1 MKGFLLI
8 LILSVFAF
16 AQSFS
21 QPKVPVYT
29 FNELE
34 PLLHLKNDT
43 TYVVNFWATW
53 CKPCV
58 KELPAFEKLNEK
70 YTNQKVKV
78 VLVSLD
84 FVKNYDSRL
93 LPFIEENKI
102 LSEVVLLND
111 PKSNVWIDKV
121 SPLWSGAIP
130 ATLIYKGS
138 MRRFY
143 EQSFSYKMLENEVKR
158 FVSQDEGK
166 Q

>member
-1 MKGFLLI
+1 MKTISIGTFLLFI
-8 LILSVFAF
+8 VLQLS
-16 AQSFS
+16 AQ
-21 QPKVPVYT
+21 QNVPVYT

-102 LSEVVLLND
+102 QSEVVLLND

-130 ATLIYKGS
+130 ATLIYNSSK
-138 MRRFY
+138 RQFF
-143 EQSFSYKMLENEVKR
+143 EQSFSFKMLENDVKQ
-158 FVSQDEGK
+158 FLLSDQSK
-166 Q
+166 